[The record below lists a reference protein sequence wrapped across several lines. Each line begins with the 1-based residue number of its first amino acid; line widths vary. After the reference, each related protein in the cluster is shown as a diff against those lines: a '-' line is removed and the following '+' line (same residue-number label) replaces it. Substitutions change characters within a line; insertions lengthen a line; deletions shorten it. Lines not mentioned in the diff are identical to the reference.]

1 MIGHLIDQL
10 TNHLTNHLIRHLSA
24 EFSLV
29 GDLSQ
34 MPVFLA
40 MLVRAYGLNEAS
52 QALTDR
58 RDNKSPH
65 QRPPALVA
73 ARSLGP
79 QSTSTPTPTHARDM
93 HMHIPRPACTLSP
106 LPHIQITLTVDPCV
120 ALFHA

>member
-52 QALTDR
+52 HMPQALTDR

-65 QRPPALVA
+65 QRPTALVA

-79 QSTSTPTPTHARDM
+79 QTG
-93 HMHIPRPACTLSP
+93 
-106 LPHIQITLTVDPCV
+106 VG
-120 ALFHA
+120 